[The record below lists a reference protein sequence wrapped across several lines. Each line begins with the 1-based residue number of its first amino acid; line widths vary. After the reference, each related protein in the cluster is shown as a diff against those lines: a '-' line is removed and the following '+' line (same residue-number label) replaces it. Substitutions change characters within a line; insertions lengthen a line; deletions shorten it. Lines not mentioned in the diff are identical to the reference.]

1 MNSST
6 YRFILDL
13 HSTQSQI
20 SLPVTKGDTAR
31 VLEISLSDG
40 GLPYIIEDG
49 CLAKLEIKR
58 PTGTFIEEFCAI
70 ERNTTIKYPFS
81 QNENTAAVAGVH
93 DCSVVIYDADGHK
106 VGSPRFSMVVSE
118 NVVNSDDI
126 NLSDEDKSAIDA
138 MIASM
143 ASIEAGEQSRIN
155 AEAAR
160 VIAEE
165 GRVDAETAR
174 VSAEAARE
182 EAEAARE
189 AASDAAVSRV
199 DSALAGVDLTNYYTK
214 KETDAKI
221 AEAITTTLNTE
232 V

>member
-20 SLPVTKGDTAR
+20 SLPVTLGDTAR
-31 VLEISLSDG
+31 ELEISFSDG
-40 GLPYIIEDG
+40 GQPYIIETG
-49 CLAKLEIKR
+49 ILAKLEIKR
-58 PTGTFIEEFCAI
+58 PTGTYLETFCVIEK
-70 ERNTTIKYPFS
+70 NTTVRYKFS
-81 QNENTAAVAGVH
+81 QNESTAVVTGVH
-93 DCSVVIYDADGHK
+93 DCSIVLYDANGEK
-106 VGSPRFSMVVSE
+106 IGSPRFSMVVSD

-126 NLSDEDKSAIDA
+126 NITDDDKSAIDA
-138 MIASM
+138 MIAVE
-143 ASIEAGEQSRIN
+143 ASRQEAEMGRVN
-155 AEAAR
+155 AEAGR
-160 VIAEE
+160 VSAEK

-174 VSAEAARE
+174 ESAFE
-182 EAEAARE
+182 EAIIRF
-189 AASDAAVSRV
+189 

-214 KETDAKI
+214 RETDAKI